1 MTCTSNLCIAP
12 AGKGVT
18 HRLKNAFIILVRH
31 AVPEWKVQ
39 SIIFSLSNADV
50 LNQTPSDLHATCDGD
65 AYPQLSSPRE
75 EFPILVEANCHYPV
89 GGVKRFFDTVAVMY
103 IDVDI

>member
-18 HRLKNAFIILVRH
+18 HRFKNAFIVLVRH

-50 LNQTPSDLHATCDGD
+50 LNQTPSDLRAACDGA
-65 AYPQLSSPRE
+65 AYPQLSSPGE
-75 EFPILVEANCHYPV
+75 KFPVLVEANRHYPV
-89 GGVKRFFDTVAVMY
+89 GGVKRFFDAITVVY
-103 IDVDI
+103 INVNI